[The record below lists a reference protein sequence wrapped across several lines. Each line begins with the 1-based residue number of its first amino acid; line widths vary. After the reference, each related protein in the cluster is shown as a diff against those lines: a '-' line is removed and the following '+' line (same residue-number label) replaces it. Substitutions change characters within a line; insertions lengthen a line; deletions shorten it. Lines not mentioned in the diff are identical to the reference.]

1 MKTTV
6 ESASLLGQTLFQ
18 NSSTD
23 TTLTSYA
30 GHIRYILDVDYVC
43 SDEVDVDQNSIE
55 TILTSYARPTRSF
68 DVDIDYVDD
77 VANLRGD
84 KAGAKSAGESL
95 TRAINELS
103 LTAHPKK
110 TVNVIIGNKKES
122 HPPKLCES
130 FFGCKYCFILK
141 SKWLIF

>member
-30 GHIRYILDVDYVC
+30 GHIRYILDVDYVG

-77 VANLRGD
+77 VAN
-84 KAGAKSAGESL
+84 E
-95 TRAINELS
+95 
-103 LTAHPKK
+103 
-110 TVNVIIGNKKES
+110 
-122 HPPKLCES
+122 
-130 FFGCKYCFILK
+130 
-141 SKWLIF
+141 